1 MDQRTDNERR
11 QDTPPG
17 REAKSAIGETRSTHS
32 WLVRLRQRR
41 RMVLLVTALLI
52 VALVGLV
59 VWWINTSGYETTD
72 DAFIDAR
79 TVSISSQ
86 INAVIVDVPVT
97 DNQPVEAGAV
107 LVRLDDRDY
116 KAQLDQ
122 SKANI
127 VNIDAQIA
135 AQQARVEQA
144 EKQAAESHANLT
156 FAQQQEQRYTDLV
169 AKGAVTVEQAQQ
181 YASGLRQAQANFS
194 AAERNVVVTQ
204 KQLPVLQAQRQQ
216 AVAQLEIAEANF
228 SRTLVTAPEA
238 GRVTRLTAARGNY
251 ASVGQAL
258 MMFVPQTV
266 WVTANFKETQLQSV
280 RPGDPVEIT
289 VDAYP
294 GRKFKGHVDSIQ
306 AGSGTAFS
314 LLPAENATG
323 NYVKIVQR
331 VPVKIVF
338 DRPPDVLLG
347 PGMSAVPSVKARM
360 SEQRHYSGP
369 ESRSSAGDRSP
380 WLIAIVVSIATFMVV
395 LDTAIANV
403 ALRYIAGSLAV
414 SVDESTWIVTT
425 YLIAN
430 AVVLPVSG
438 WLSNVIGRKRF
449 YMLCVA
455 LFTIASLLCGLATSL
470 TALIIFRVL
479 QGLGGGGMPTS
490 EQAMLADTFS
500 PRQRPQAF
508 AIYGIAVI
516 VAPTVGPTIGGWI
529 TDNYSWHWIFFI
541 NVPFGILSLFLVHWL
556 VDEPEVLERE
566 RRERWAGGLKV
577 DWVGIILI
585 ALIFGFLELV
595 LDRGQIDDWFHSTF
609 IITCAMI
616 SGCSFIF
623 FISWELTC
631 ENPVVDLRLL
641 FQGQFGMAFIAMLT
655 VGAVLFGSNQIT
667 PQLMQ
672 TNFPYTA
679 MLSGLAMMPGGL
691 AMLLMMPLAGQIIP
705 RMQPK
710 YWLAIGFT
718 IVALAMWYS
727 TSLTPDAS
735 FGYFATV
742 RVFQDVGMPFM
753 FIPINSVAYAGL
765 PPQKTGEASA
775 LVNVARNLGGSI
787 GVSLANVELLRR
799 SQFHQSRLVEN
810 LDSSSPAMQSA
821 LHNLTQYFLQFGG
834 SMADARN
841 RAIGMIGQTVM
852 NQAALM
858 AYIDIFFTWA
868 VIAAALVPFA
878 LLLIRQVDQ
887 TGGAPVGH

>member
-1 MDQRTDNERR
+1 MSDQR
-11 QDTPPG
+11 PG
-17 REAKSAIGETRSTHS
+17 
-32 WLVRLRQRR
+32 
-41 RMVLLVTALLI
+41 
-52 VALVGLV
+52 
-59 VWWINTSGYETTD
+59 
-72 DAFIDAR
+72 
-79 TVSISSQ
+79 
-86 INAVIVDVPVT
+86 
-97 DNQPVEAGAV
+97 
-107 LVRLDDRDY
+107 
-116 KAQLDQ
+116 
-122 SKANI
+122 
-127 VNIDAQIA
+127 
-135 AQQARVEQA
+135 
-144 EKQAAESHANLT
+144 
-156 FAQQQEQRYTDLV
+156 
-169 AKGAVTVEQAQQ
+169 
-181 YASGLRQAQANFS
+181 
-194 AAERNVVVTQ
+194 
-204 KQLPVLQAQRQQ
+204 AQRPSVQQ
-216 AVAQLEIAEANF
+216 
-228 SRTLVTAPEA
+228 PGA
-238 GRVTRLTAARGNY
+238 GR
-251 ASVGQAL
+251 
-258 MMFVPQTV
+258 
-266 WVTANFKETQLQSV
+266 
-280 RPGDPVEIT
+280 
-289 VDAYP
+289 
-294 GRKFKGHVDSIQ
+294 
-306 AGSGTAFS
+306 
-314 LLPAENATG
+314 
-323 NYVKIVQR
+323 
-331 VPVKIVF
+331 
-338 DRPPDVLLG
+338 
-347 PGMSAVPSVKARM
+347 
-360 SEQRHYSGP
+360 
-369 ESRSSAGDRSP
+369 ESRSAAGDRSP
-380 WLIAIVVSIATFMVV
+380 WLIAIVISIATFMVV

-449 YMLCVA
+449 YMICVA

-516 VAPTVGPTIGGWI
+516 VAPTVGPTLGGWI

-585 ALIFGFLELV
+585 ALIFGFLELM
-595 LDRGQIDDWFHSTF
+595 LDRGQIDDWFLSTF
-609 IITCAMI
+609 IITCAVI

-623 FISWELTC
+623 FIPWELTS

-641 FQGQFGMAFIAMLT
+641 FQGQFGMSFIAMLT

-672 TNFPYTA
+672 MNFPYTA

-710 YWLAIGFT
+710 YWMAIGFS

-735 FGYFATV
+735 FSYFATV
-742 RVFQDVGMPFM
+742 RVFQVVGLPFM

-775 LVNVARNLGGSI
+775 LVNVARNLGGSV
-787 GVSLANVELLRR
+787 GVSLANIELLQR

-810 LDSSSPAMQSA
+810 VDPSSPALQTA
-821 LHNLTQYFLQFGG
+821 LHNLTQYFLLFGG
-834 SMADARN
+834 SMAEARDH
-841 RAIGMIGQTVM
+841 AIGVIGQTVM

-858 AYIDIFFTWA
+858 AYIDIFFTWS

-878 LLLIRQVDQ
+878 LLLIRRIDQ